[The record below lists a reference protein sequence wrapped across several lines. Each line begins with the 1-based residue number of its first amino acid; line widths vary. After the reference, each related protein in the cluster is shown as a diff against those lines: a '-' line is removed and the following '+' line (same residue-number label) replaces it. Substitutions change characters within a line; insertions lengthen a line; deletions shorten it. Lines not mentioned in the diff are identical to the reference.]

1 MRRVD
6 KRDGIRCVGV
16 GGREQIMHGA
26 RGRMN
31 CGRALLAG
39 LLSVQAAVYT
49 PLCAGAGMP
58 REGRFDFNLCTFGKV
73 DYPRHARDLM
83 SGSVDRMAQFLREP
97 AGKKDSASQHASR
110 CAGSHEIAA
119 GTYRDRGIC
128 AVTDADGDEWVMRYE
143 TATDL
148 AGKWF
153 TVGGTGKYEGMKA
166 TGEYRPVGNVPGVMA
181 GGFKTCHHNT
191 GTYRMK

>member
-1 MRRVD
+1 MNYRAASLAAWMLVSSAGWASAATGAQMA
-6 KRDGIRCVGV
+6 RD
-16 GGREQIMHGA
+16 
-26 RGRMN
+26 
-31 CGRALLAG
+31 
-39 LLSVQAAVYT
+39 
-49 PLCAGAGMP
+49 
-58 REGRFDFNLCTFGKV
+58 GRFDFNLCTFGKV

-83 SGSVDRMAQFLREP
+83 SGSVERMAKFLREP
-97 AGKKDSASQHASR
+97 GGTRDSASQPSR

-128 AVTDADGDEWVMRYE
+128 TVTDADGDEWVMRYE

-148 AGKWF
+148 AGRWV

-166 TGEYRPVGNVPGVMA
+166 AGEYRPVGNVPGVMA